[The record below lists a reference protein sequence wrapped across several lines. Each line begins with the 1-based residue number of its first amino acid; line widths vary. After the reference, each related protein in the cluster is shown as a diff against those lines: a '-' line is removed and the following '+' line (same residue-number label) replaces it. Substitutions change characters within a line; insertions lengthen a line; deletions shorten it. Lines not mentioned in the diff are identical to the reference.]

1 MLHDQRIDQSAT
13 SIQSLL
19 NTNGATFL
27 MKSHVRSALWTL
39 DEIVSQLEEM
49 KQPIDDDLALILLI
63 RSRLTV
69 LSPHSKARWQ
79 TLKRMAT

>member
-1 MLHDQRIDQSAT
+1 MYVLS
-13 SIQSLL
+13 SLL
-19 NTNGATFL
+19 DLFHGTSWL
-27 MKSHVRSALWTL
+27 MQCQMVTQHFRMKLVDKLA
-39 DEIVSQLEEM
+39 SQLEEM

>member
-1 MLHDQRIDQSAT
+1 MQCQMVTQHSR
-13 SIQSLL
+13 
-19 NTNGATFL
+19 
-27 MKSHVRSALWTL
+27 MKLV
-39 DEIVSQLEEM
+39 DELASQLEEM

>member
-1 MLHDQRIDQSAT
+1 MVTQHSR
-13 SIQSLL
+13 
-19 NTNGATFL
+19 
-27 MKSHVRSALWTL
+27 MKPVDKPA
-39 DEIVSQLEEM
+39 SQLEEM
-49 KQPIDDDLALILLI
+49 KQPIDDDDLALILLI

>member
-1 MLHDQRIDQSAT
+1 MSEKKWATCQSFIRKEIT
-13 SIQSLL
+13 SYR
-19 NTNGATFL
+19 NG
-27 MKSHVRSALWTL
+27 TL
-39 DEIVSQLEEM
+39 DELASSQLEEM
-49 KQPIDDDLALILLI
+49 KQPIDDDDLALILLI